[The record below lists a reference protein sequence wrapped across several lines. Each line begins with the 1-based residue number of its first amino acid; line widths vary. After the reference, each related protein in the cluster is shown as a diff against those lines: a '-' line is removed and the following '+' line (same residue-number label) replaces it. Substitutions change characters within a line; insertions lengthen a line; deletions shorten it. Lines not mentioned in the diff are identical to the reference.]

1 MTFVARIGLFFFVEK
16 MIVSASYLLDIWF
29 LTGTLSTGESNVW
42 LNPVCL
48 IKFESRKSTN
58 TFVE

>member
-1 MTFVARIGLFFFVEK
+1 M
-16 MIVSASYLLDIWF
+16 SASYLLDIWF

-42 LNPVCL
+42 LVGQNQPTRRFNPVCL